1 MGDGRKAG
9 AVDLSCMISGGAFE
23 GSVSEGLFLRF
34 ACRAECG
41 LVELIVGWLSGKVA
55 FCHSHLVDARRLE
68 FAEAH
73 ENVLFGWNWELIRGS
88 WEELSPF
95 FVKGYL

>member
-1 MGDGRKAG
+1 MRDGRQAR

-41 LVELIVGWLSGKVA
+41 LIELRVGWLSGKIA
-55 FCHSHLVDARRLE
+55 FSSSLLVDARHLE
-68 FAEAH
+68 FAEVH
-73 ENVLFGWNWELIRGS
+73 EYLLFGWNWEHVRGS
-88 WEELSPF
+88 WKELSPF
-95 FVKGYL
+95 FMKSYL